1 MHCARMWAVILIT
14 VVGTFLSRPA
24 VAITVGQVDDFE
36 DGTVMGWVEGPTSPN
51 PTTNVSTGGPA
62 GDGDAY
68 LENISSGGFG
78 AGGRQVMFNSAQ
90 WDGDYLSQGVAL
102 ITADMANF
110 GQGSLAMRI
119 AFGQGLAAQTA
130 TWYVS
135 QQAIDV
141 PADGQWHSV
150 EFGLSEADLTC
161 VNGAC
166 DSTSLVDVLS
176 DVATVRIVAAT
187 SPDFQ
192 GDRISA
198 ILGVDNI
205 TAMGLML
212 LGDVNLDEVV
222 NGLDVDPF
230 VDVLLNGPFQ
240 AEADMNEDAVVNGLD
255 VDPFVVAVVG
265 GGVQAVPEPS
275 SAELLGILALSLMV
289 PWKRLRRAVGLSHCV
304 RRQTRHE

>member
-1 MHCARMWAVILIT
+1 MRCERMWAVILIAA
-14 VVGTFLSRPA
+14 VGTFLSRPA

-36 DGTVMGWVEGPTSPN
+36 DGTVMGWVEGPSSPN
-51 PTTNVSTGGPA
+51 PTTHVLTGGPA

-90 WDGDYLSQGVAL
+90 WDGDYLSEGVAL

-110 GQGSLAMRI
+110 GQSPLAMRI
-119 AFGQGLAAQTA
+119 AFGQGPAARSA

-135 QQAIDV
+135 EQAIDL

-150 EFGLSEADLTC
+150 EFGLSGAGLSC

-166 DSTSLVDVLS
+166 GSTSLADVLS
-176 DVATVRIVAAT
+176 DVTAVRIVAAT

-192 GDRISA
+192 GDQIA
-198 ILGVDNI
+198 ATLGVDNI
-205 TAMGLML
+205 SAVGLML
-212 LGDVNLDEVV
+212 LGDVNLDAVV

-275 SAELLGILALSLMV
+275 SVSLLAILASSLMV
-289 PWKRLRRAVGLSHCV
+289 PWKRV
-304 RRQTRHE
+304 RRTIGRSRGAG

>member
-1 MHCARMWAVILIT
+1 MRCARMWAVILIA

-36 DGTVMGWVEGPTSPN
+36 DGTVMGWIEGPTSLN
-51 PTTNVSTGGPA
+51 PTTNIPTGGPA

-78 AGGRQVMFNSAQ
+78 AGGRQVMFNSSE
-90 WDGDYLSQGVAL
+90 WGGDYLSQGVEL

-110 GQGSLAMRI
+110 GQTPMPVRI
-119 AFGQGLAAQTA
+119 AFGQGPGAQNA

-135 QQAIDV
+135 EQAVDL

-150 EFGLSEADLTC
+150 EFGLSDADVTC
-161 VNGAC
+161 VNGGCA
-166 DSTSLVDVLS
+166 STSLADVLS
-176 DVATVRIVAAT
+176 DVTTVRILSAA
-187 SPDFQ
+187 SPGFR
-192 GDRISA
+192 GDRIA
-198 ILGVDNI
+198 ATLGVDNI
-205 TAMGLML
+205 TAVALTL
-212 LGDVNLDEVV
+212 LGDVNLDVVV

-230 VDVLLNGPFQ
+230 VEVLLNGPFQ

-275 SAELLGILALSLMV
+275 SASLLAILTLSLMV
-289 PWKRLRRAVGLSHCV
+289 PWKRVWRTIGISCSAG
-304 RRQTRHE
+304 